1 MERSI
6 PALRLQDPSDFRLIS
21 ARRACANRLRGHYR
35 HEQGNAVGDGPVRKD
50 HYATLGVTS
59 ASEDVVIRAA
69 YHALMRRY
77 HPDADPS
84 AEAAERSRA
93 INEAYAVL
101 RDPEKR
107 ARYDA
112 TLGSQD
118 LTFDPAAHPAPSGP
132 RQSRIGPA
140 TAIAFALLAVGM
152 ITFAIVPP
160 VADLRLPF
168 GKEDRPADAVQPT
181 RSKLAARASKQVA
194 SLCTDKSAAA
204 LIRKELF
211 RQAGKMRGTDSELL
225 RRAAEVSVV
234 RVDPSTKDAQR
245 EASACTGWV
254 ALDLPP
260 GLAVDGGR
268 TNLNAEVSFGLAG
281 SSRSL
286 QLASLSGANRLVRT
300 LATLGPAPK
309 EPAADKPIE
318 PAQVAAV
325 VRKPVEPVATPPR
338 NTRKTPDAKPIQ
350 VAQASTGCGRLTNR
364 ADQMICASG
373 NLSSL
378 DRQLSLLYRQSWDE
392 ADEKK
397 RAALLGSRQRF
408 NDRRE
413 ACSSPNCMTTAYLSR
428 LKEISD
434 IMAGRAQ
441 R

>member
-1 MERSI
+1 M
-6 PALRLQDPSDFRLIS
+6 
-21 ARRACANRLRGHYR
+21 
-35 HEQGNAVGDGPVRKD
+35 
-50 HYATLGVTS
+50 
-59 ASEDVVIRAA
+59 IRAA

-84 AEAAERSRA
+84 PEAADRSRA

-112 TLGSQD
+112 AHGSQN
-118 LTFDPAAHPAPSGP
+118 LMFDPAAHTAPAAP
-132 RQSRIGPA
+132 RRSRLGPA
-140 TAIAFALLAVGM
+140 TAIAFALLAVAM
-152 ITFAIVPP
+152 VTFAVAPP
-160 VADLRLPF
+160 ELPSFDLGDEGPS
-168 GKEDRPADAVQPT
+168 ANAVQQA
-181 RSKLAARASKQVA
+181 RSRPSPQAPKQVA
-194 SLCTDKSAAA
+194 SLCADSSAAG
-204 LIRKELF
+204 LIQRELF
-211 RQAGKMRGTDSELL
+211 RRAGEMRGSDGALL
-225 RRAAEVSVV
+225 GRAAQVSVV
-234 RVDPSTKDAQR
+234 RVD
-245 EASACTGWV
+245 ASSKGARNCTGWV
-254 ALDLPP
+254 AVDLPP

-268 TNLNAEVSFGLAG
+268 TNLNAEVAYGLEG
-281 SSRSL
+281 DSRAL
-286 QLASLSGANRLVRT
+286 RLASLAGADKLVRT

-309 EPAADKPIE
+309 EPEEGTPIQ

-325 VRKPVEPVATPPR
+325 VRKPAGPVAKPAARKAPDAEPV
-338 NTRKTPDAKPIQ
+338 Q
-350 VAQASTGCGRLTNR
+350 VTQAPAGCARLANR

-378 DRQLSLLYRQSWDE
+378 DRQLALLYRQSWNQ

-397 RAALLGSRQRF
+397 RAALLDSRQRF

-413 ACSSPNCMTTAYLSR
+413 ACSSPNCMTTAYVSR

>member
-1 MERSI
+1 M
-6 PALRLQDPSDFRLIS
+6 
-21 ARRACANRLRGHYR
+21 
-35 HEQGNAVGDGPVRKD
+35 
-50 HYATLGVTS
+50 
-59 ASEDVVIRAA
+59 IRAA

-118 LTFDPAAHPAPSGP
+118 LMFDPAAHPAPAGP
-132 RQSRIGPA
+132 RRSRLGPA
-140 TAIAFALLAVGM
+140 TAIAFALLAVAM
-152 ITFAIVPP
+152 ITFAVAPP
-160 VADLRLPF
+160 AELPSL
-168 GKEDRPADAVQPT
+168 GLGDEDPSANAVQQARST
-181 RSKLAARASKQVA
+181 RSAQPPKQVA
-194 SLCTDKSAAA
+194 SSCADASAAG
-204 LIRKELF
+204 LIKRELF
-211 RQAGKMRGTDSELL
+211 RRAGEMRGSDGALL
-225 RRAAEVSVV
+225 GQASQVSVV
-234 RVDPSTKDAQR
+234 RVDPSTKDSR
-245 EASACTGWV
+245 NGASGCTGWV
-254 ALDLPP
+254 AVDLPP
-260 GLAVDGGR
+260 GLAVEGGR
-268 TNLNAEVSFGLAG
+268 TNLNAEVAYGLEG
-281 SSRSL
+281 GNRSL
-286 QLASLSGANRLVRT
+286 RLASLSGANRLVRT
-300 LATLGPAPK
+300 LATLGPAPR
-309 EPAADKPIE
+309 EPDEGKPIE
-318 PAQVAAV
+318 PAQIAAV
-325 VRKPVEPVATPPR
+325 VRKPAEPVAKPAA
-338 NTRKTPDAKPIQ
+338 RKASDAKPVQ
-350 VAQASTGCGRLTNR
+350 VAQAPTGCARLANR

-378 DRQLSLLYRQSWDE
+378 DRQLSLLYRQSWNQ

>member
-1 MERSI
+1 M
-6 PALRLQDPSDFRLIS
+6 
-21 ARRACANRLRGHYR
+21 
-35 HEQGNAVGDGPVRKD
+35 RKD
-50 HYATLGVTS
+50 HYSILGVTP

-101 RDPEKR
+101 RDPERR

-112 TLGSQD
+112 TLSSRD
-118 LTFDPAAHPAPSGP
+118 LMFDPADHQAAAMPP
-132 RQSRIGPA
+132 RSRLGPA
-140 TAIAFALLAVGM
+140 TAIAFTLLAAAMVA
-152 ITFAIVPP
+152 FAVAPP
-160 VADLRLPF
+160 AADLPSLKLPF
-168 GKEDRPADAVQPT
+168 GGENPPANTVREARTRPAAQ
-181 RSKLAARASKQVA
+181 AIKQSA
-194 SLCTDKSAAA
+194 SLCAERSAAG
-204 LIRKELF
+204 LIKQELF
-211 RQAGKMRGTDSELL
+211 RRAGEIRGIDKALL
-225 RRAAEVSVV
+225 GKAAQVSVV
-234 RVDPSTKDAQR
+234 RIDPLAKSERGK
-245 EASACTGWV
+245 ASDCTGWV

-268 TNLNAEVSFGLAG
+268 TNLNAEVAYGLSGGGRAL
-281 SSRSL
+281 R
-286 QLASLSGANRLVRT
+286 LASLTGADRLVRS
-300 LATLGPAPK
+300 LASLGPAPK
-309 EPAADKPIE
+309 EPEQDEPIE

-325 VRKPVEPVATPPR
+325 VRRPTEPVAPSR
-338 NTRKTPDAKPIQ
+338 AERRTPDAKPAKA
-350 VAQASTGCGRLTNR
+350 AQAAPGCGGSK

-378 DRQLSLLYRQSWDE
+378 DRQLALLYRQSWNQ

-413 ACSSPNCMTTAYLSR
+413 ACGSPNCMTSAYLSR

-434 IMAGRAQ
+434 IMAGRPQ

>member
-1 MERSI
+1 M
-6 PALRLQDPSDFRLIS
+6 
-21 ARRACANRLRGHYR
+21 
-35 HEQGNAVGDGPVRKD
+35 RKD
-50 HYATLGVTS
+50 HYSILGVTP

-101 RDPEKR
+101 RNPEKR

-118 LTFDPAAHPAPSGP
+118 LLFDPAAHPMPPGP
-132 RQSRIGPA
+132 RRSRLGPA
-140 TAIAFALLAVGM
+140 TAIAFALLAVAM
-152 ITFAIVPP
+152 ITFAVAPP
-160 VADLRLPF
+160 AAELPSLGF
-168 GKEDRPADAVQPT
+168 GQERPSANAVQQAPS
-181 RSKLAARASKQVA
+181 RPSAQAPKQVA
-194 SLCTDKSAAA
+194 SLCADSSAAG
-204 LIRKELF
+204 LIKRELF
-211 RQAGKMRGTDSELL
+211 RRAGEMRGSDGALL
-225 RRAAEVSVV
+225 GRAAEVSVV
-234 RVDPSTKDAQR
+234 RVNPSSKGSRDC
-245 EASACTGWV
+245 SAWIAV
-254 ALDLPP
+254 DLPS
-260 GLAVDGGR
+260 GLVVDGGR
-268 TNLNAEVSFGLAG
+268 TNLNAEVAYGLAG
-281 SSRSL
+281 GNRSL
-286 QLASLSGANRLVRT
+286 RLASLSGVDRLVRT
-300 LATLGPAPK
+300 LATLGPAPQ
-309 EPAADKPIE
+309 ERDDDQPIE

-325 VRKPVEPVATPPR
+325 VRKPREPVAVTGPGKKPV
-338 NTRKTPDAKPIQ
+338 AKPVQ
-350 VAQASTGCGRLTNR
+350 VAQPPTGCARLANR

-378 DRQLSLLYRQSWDE
+378 DRQLALLYRQSWDQ

-397 RAALLGSRQRF
+397 RAALLDSRQRF

-413 ACSSPNCMTTAYLSR
+413 ACNSPNCMTTAYLSR

>member
-1 MERSI
+1 M
-6 PALRLQDPSDFRLIS
+6 
-21 ARRACANRLRGHYR
+21 
-35 HEQGNAVGDGPVRKD
+35 RKD
-50 HYATLGVTS
+50 HYSILGVTP

-118 LTFDPAAHPAPSGP
+118 LMFDPAAHPAAAAP
-132 RQSRIGPA
+132 RRSRLGPA
-140 TAIAFALLAVGM
+140 TAIAFALLAVAM
-152 ITFAIVPP
+152 ITFAVAPP
-160 VADLRLPF
+160 VAEMPSLGLGDEGPSPEGVQQSRS
-168 GKEDRPADAVQPT
+168 RPSAQAP
-181 RSKLAARASKQVA
+181 KQVA
-194 SLCTDKSAAA
+194 SLCADSLAAG
-204 LIRKELF
+204 LIKRELF
-211 RQAGKMRGTDSELL
+211 RRAGEMRGSDGALL
-225 RRAAEVSVV
+225 GRAAQVSVV
-234 RVDPSTKDAQR
+234 RVDPSSKGAR
-245 EASACTGWV
+245 SRASDCAGWV
-254 ALDLPP
+254 ALDLPS

-268 TNLNAEVSFGLAG
+268 TNLNAEVAYGLEG
-281 SSRSL
+281 GSRSL
-286 QLASLSGANRLVRT
+286 RLASLSGADRLIRT
-300 LATLGPAPK
+300 LATLGPAPR
-309 EPAADKPIE
+309 EPDEGKPIE
-318 PAQVAAV
+318 PEQIAAV
-325 VRKPVEPVATPPR
+325 VRKPAEPVAKPAA
-338 NTRKTPDAKPIQ
+338 RKAPDAKPVQ
-350 VAQASTGCGRLTNR
+350 VAQAPTGCARLANR

-378 DRQLSLLYRQSWDE
+378 DRQLALLYRQSWNQ

-434 IMAGRAQ
+434 IMAGRPP

>member
-1 MERSI
+1 M
-6 PALRLQDPSDFRLIS
+6 
-21 ARRACANRLRGHYR
+21 
-35 HEQGNAVGDGPVRKD
+35 RKD
-50 HYATLGVTS
+50 HYAILGVTP

-69 YHALMRRY
+69 YYALMRRY

-84 AEAAERSRA
+84 PEAAERSRA

-101 RDPEKR
+101 RNPEKR

-118 LTFDPAAHPAPSGP
+118 LLFDPAAHPAPTGP
-132 RQSRIGPA
+132 RRSRLGPA
-140 TAIAFALLAVGM
+140 TAIAFALLAVAM
-152 ITFAIVPP
+152 ITFAVAPP
-160 VADLRLPF
+160 AAELPSIGF
-168 GKEDRPADAVQPT
+168 GDRGPISSAVRQE
-181 RSKLAARASKQVA
+181 RSRPVDQASKQVA
-194 SLCTDKSAAA
+194 SLCPDPSAAG
-204 LIRKELF
+204 LIKRELF
-211 RQAGKMRGTDSELL
+211 RRAGEMRDSDGALL
-225 RRAAEVSVV
+225 GRAAEVSVV
-234 RVDPSTKDAQR
+234 RVNPSSKGSRDCGA
-245 EASACTGWV
+245 WV
-254 ALDLPP
+254 AVDLPP
-260 GLAVDGGR
+260 GLVVDGGR
-268 TNLNAEVSFGLAG
+268 TNLNAEVAYELAG
-281 SSRSL
+281 GNRSL
-286 QLASLSGANRLVRT
+286 RLSSLSGADRLVRT

-309 EPAADKPIE
+309 ERDDDQPIE

-325 VRKPVEPVATPPR
+325 VRKPERVVVPGPGKKPVE
-338 NTRKTPDAKPIQ
+338 KPIK
-350 VAQASTGCGRLTNR
+350 VAQAPTGCDRLANR

-378 DRQLSLLYRQSWDE
+378 DRQLALLYRQSWNQ

-397 RAALLGSRQRF
+397 RAALLDSRQRF

>member
-1 MERSI
+1 M
-6 PALRLQDPSDFRLIS
+6 
-21 ARRACANRLRGHYR
+21 
-35 HEQGNAVGDGPVRKD
+35 RKD
-50 HYATLGVTS
+50 HYSILGVTP

-84 AEAAERSRA
+84 AQAAERSRA
-93 INEAYAVL
+93 ITEAYAVL

-118 LTFDPAAHPAPSGP
+118 LMFDPAAHPAPAGP
-132 RQSRIGPA
+132 RRSRLGPA
-140 TAIAFALLAVGM
+140 TAIAFALLAVAM
-152 ITFAIVPP
+152 ITFAIAPP
-160 VADLRLPF
+160 VAEMPSLGLGDEGSSP
-168 GKEDRPADAVQPT
+168 EAVQQA
-181 RSKLAARASKQVA
+181 RSEPSAQAPKQVA
-194 SLCTDKSAAA
+194 SLCADSLAAGM
-204 LIRKELF
+204 IKRELF
-211 RQAGKMRGTDSELL
+211 RRAGEMRGSDGVLL
-225 RRAAEVSVV
+225 GRAAQASAV
-234 RVDPSTKDAQR
+234 RVDSSSKGAR
-245 EASACTGWV
+245 NGASNCTGWV

-260 GLAVDGGR
+260 GLVVDGGR
-268 TNLNAEVSFGLAG
+268 TNLNAEVAYSLEGG
-281 SSRSL
+281 SRSPR
-286 QLASLSGANRLVRT
+286 LASLSGAGRLVRT

-309 EPAADKPIE
+309 EPDQGKPIE
-318 PAQVAAV
+318 PAQIAAV
-325 VRKPVEPVATPPR
+325 VRKLPEPVAAPAA
-338 NTRKTPDAKPIQ
+338 RKRSDVKPVQ
-350 VAQASTGCGRLTNR
+350 VAQAPTGCARLVNR

-378 DRQLSLLYRQSWDE
+378 DRQLALLYRQSWNQ

-413 ACSSPNCMTTAYLSR
+413 ACNSPNCMTTAYLSR

-434 IMAGRAQ
+434 IMAGRPP

>member
-1 MERSI
+1 M
-6 PALRLQDPSDFRLIS
+6 
-21 ARRACANRLRGHYR
+21 
-35 HEQGNAVGDGPVRKD
+35 RKD
-50 HYATLGVTS
+50 HYSILGVTP

-118 LTFDPAAHPAPSGP
+118 LMFDPAAHPAPAGP
-132 RQSRIGPA
+132 RRSRVGPA
-140 TAIAFALLAVGM
+140 TAIAFALLAVAM
-152 ITFAIVPP
+152 ITFAVAPP
-160 VADLRLPF
+160 VADMPSLGLGDEGPSP
-168 GKEDRPADAVQPT
+168 ETVQQ
-181 RSKLAARASKQVA
+181 ARGEPSAQAPKQVA
-194 SLCTDKSAAA
+194 SLCADSLAAG
-204 LIRKELF
+204 LIKRELF
-211 RQAGKMRGTDSELL
+211 RRAGEMRGSDGALL
-225 RRAAEVSVV
+225 GRAAQVSIV
-234 RVDPSTKDAQR
+234 RVDPSSKGAR
-245 EASACTGWV
+245 NCTGWV
-254 ALDLPP
+254 AVDLPP
-260 GLAVDGGR
+260 GLVVDGGR
-268 TNLNAEVSFGLAG
+268 TNLNAEVTYGLEDG
-281 SSRSL
+281 SRSPR
-286 QLASLSGANRLVRT
+286 LASLSGADRLVRT

-309 EPAADKPIE
+309 EPDEGTPIE
-318 PAQVAAV
+318 PAQIAAV
-325 VRKPVEPVATPPR
+325 VRKPAEPVAKPAA
-338 NTRKTPDAKPIQ
+338 RKASDAKPVQ
-350 VAQASTGCGRLTNR
+350 VAQAPTGCARLANR

-378 DRQLSLLYRQSWDE
+378 DRQLALLYRQSWNQ

-434 IMAGRAQ
+434 IMAGRPP

>member
-1 MERSI
+1 M
-6 PALRLQDPSDFRLIS
+6 
-21 ARRACANRLRGHYR
+21 
-35 HEQGNAVGDGPVRKD
+35 RKD
-50 HYATLGVTS
+50 HYSILGVTP

-107 ARYDA
+107 ARYDT

-118 LTFDPAAHPAPSGP
+118 LTFDPAAHPAPPGP
-132 RQSRIGPA
+132 RQSRLGPA
-140 TAIAFALLAVGM
+140 TAIAFALLAVAM
-152 ITFAIVPP
+152 ITFAVAPP
-160 VADLRLPF
+160 AADLRLPF
-168 GKEDRPADAVQPT
+168 GNEDPPSDAVQPT
-181 RSKLAARASKQVA
+181 PSKLAAQAPKRVA
-194 SLCTDKSAAA
+194 SLCTDKSAPG

-211 RQAGKMRGTDSELL
+211 RQAGEMRGTDADLL

-234 RVDPSTKDAQR
+234 RIDSSTKDAQK
-245 EASACTGWV
+245 EVFACTGWI

-286 QLASLSGANRLVRT
+286 RLVSLSGANRLVRT
-300 LATLGPAPK
+300 LATLAPAPR
-309 EPAADKPIE
+309 EPDADKPIE

-325 VRKPVEPVATPPR
+325 VRKPAEPAALPPLQ
-338 NTRKTPDAKPIQ
+338 TRKAPDTKPVQ
-350 VAQASTGCGRLTNR
+350 TAQASSGCGRLTNR

-378 DRQLSLLYRQSWDE
+378 DRQLSLLYRQSWNE

-434 IMAGRAQ
+434 IMAGRSQ